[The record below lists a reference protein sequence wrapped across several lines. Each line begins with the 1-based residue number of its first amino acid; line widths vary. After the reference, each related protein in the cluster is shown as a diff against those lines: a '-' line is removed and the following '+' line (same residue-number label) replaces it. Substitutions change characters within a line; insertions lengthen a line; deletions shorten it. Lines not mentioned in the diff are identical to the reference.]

1 MEPDMASRTEAE
13 DPWSDHL
20 RRGTAAHRRVIAA
33 MVAAAFATFALL
45 YCVQPLMPVF
55 SDVFALPPSV
65 ASFSL
70 SIATGALAIGLLVAG
85 RVSDAIGR
93 KPLMAVCLFVVSLLT
108 ITCAAAP
115 NWPSLIAGRLFLGL
129 AMAGVPA
136 VGMAY
141 IAEELHPR
149 DLGAAIGLYVAGN
162 AFGGLTGRMLTGLL
176 LDLTGSWRTAMFCM
190 GCFGLLSACLFVVA
204 LPPSRRFVAD
214 RDFSVAGLASAYA
227 RHWREPGLRLL
238 FTCGFLLM
246 GGFVTI
252 YNYAS
257 YRLLEAPFDLNA
269 ATASTVFAAY
279 LLGGPASA
287 WFGRIGGRYG
297 RGRVMAIAMTI
308 MAAGV
313 LLTLPNLLPTLAVGI
328 CVITVGYFGAHSI
341 ASSWVTKRASRARA
355 QAASLYLFCYYVG
368 SSVVGSGGGI
378 FWSRAG
384 WPGIVALVCVL
395 IGLAL
400 QCARRLGQIERAEG
414 FEASGTI

>member
-1 MEPDMASRTEAE
+1 MEREIALPADVE
-13 DPWSDHL
+13 DPWREHL
-20 RRGTAAHRRVIAA
+20 RRGTPAYRRVMAA

-55 SDVFALPPSV
+55 TDVFAVPPSV

-70 SIATGALAIGLLVAG
+70 SIATGALALGLLLAG
-85 RVSDAIGR
+85 RASDAIGR
-93 KPLMAVCLFVVSLLT
+93 KPMMAACLFVVSSLT
-108 ITCAAAP
+108 IACAAAP
-115 NWPSLIAGRLFLGL
+115 TWPVLIAGRLFVGL

-149 DLGAAIGLYVAGN
+149 DLGAAMGLYVAGN
-162 AFGGLTGRMLTGLL
+162 AFGGLTGRILTGLL
-176 LDLTGSWRTAMFCM
+176 LDLTGSWRVAMGCM
-190 GCFGLLSACLFVVA
+190 GCFGFLSACLFVVA
-204 LPPSRRFVAD
+204 LPPSRRFVSE
-214 RDFSVAGLASAYA
+214 RDFSFAGLASAYR

-238 FTCGFLLM
+238 FCCGFLLM

-257 YRLLEAPFDLNA
+257 YRLLAPPFDLNA

-297 RGRVMAIAMTI
+297 RGRVMMIAMAI
-308 MAAGV
+308 MGCGV
-313 LLTLPNLLPTLAVGI
+313 LLTLPNILATLAAGVCI
-328 CVITVGYFGAHSI
+328 TTVGYFGAHSI
-341 ASSWVTKRASRARA
+341 ASSWVTKRAHVARA

-368 SSVVGSGGGI
+368 SSVVGSLGGV
-378 FWSRAG
+378 FWSRLG
-384 WPGIVALVCVL
+384 WPGIVALVGVL
-395 IGLAL
+395 LAL
-400 QCARRLGQIERAEG
+400 AIYCARRLRDIERAEG
-414 FEASGTI
+414 FGASGTI